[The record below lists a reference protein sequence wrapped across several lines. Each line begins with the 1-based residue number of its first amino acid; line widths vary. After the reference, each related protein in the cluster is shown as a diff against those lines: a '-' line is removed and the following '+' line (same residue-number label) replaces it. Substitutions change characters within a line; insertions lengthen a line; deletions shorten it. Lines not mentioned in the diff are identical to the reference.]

1 LADLLVFGRRPCFLV
16 PPLLK
21 NENIGE
27 KIVSNSFRDPERVIF
42 TFGDPRTSTP
52 NDVGPSSPSPPKR
65 VLKFVGATGSAAA
78 PPEPVRL
85 AVDFLIELVMNDASL
100 AGGRNTDP
108 GGVRAS
114 PDGLALAL
122 ASSEDFTRFALSSA
136 DSSSRSRFA
145 PRSFLLNDLNN
156 FIALP
161 INPDD
166 CCRSSLV
173 VGDLKPW
180 RGRRSRASV
189 SHLSSRVGCPAR
201 ALVPLNRH
209 RPRITQRRVII
220 ASFVAPHLVS
230 SSSTSSSSSFPFAR
244 PRRVR
249 RALIFAR
256 MPSHTDVPKSA
267 LGTRLTVARRRRA
280 TRGRFERVRVLCI
293 H

>member
-1 LADLLVFGRRPCFLV
+1 MSALCILLIFISRIASSASACSLCPATSRLADLLVFGRRPCFLV

-108 GGVRAS
+108 GGVCAS

-166 CCRSSLV
+166 CRRSSLV
-173 VGDLKPW
+173 VGD
-180 RGRRSRASV
+180 
-189 SHLSSRVGCPAR
+189 
-201 ALVPLNRH
+201 
-209 RPRITQRRVII
+209 
-220 ASFVAPHLVS
+220 LVS